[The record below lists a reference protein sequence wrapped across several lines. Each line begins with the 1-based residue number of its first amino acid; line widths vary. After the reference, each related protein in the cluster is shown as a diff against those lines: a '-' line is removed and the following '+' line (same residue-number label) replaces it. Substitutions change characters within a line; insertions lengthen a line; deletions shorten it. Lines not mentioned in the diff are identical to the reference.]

1 MQGTSMYSPPAK
13 MATSANEWVATILS
27 AIIIL
32 LVCIASAGGLWI
44 TGLYRDSA
52 TIVPA
57 LRGQDLVTLLIQP
70 ALFATILISR
80 NGSTRAKL
88 IWLGLLGYLLYTYL
102 GAALGY
108 YLNNFTLMYIAIFSL
123 SFFAILS
130 VLSSLDLKA
139 LSSKFDLA
147 APRVPVILFL
157 LLIAFMLG
165 TLELLENFKFI
176 QTAVIPAGMK
186 MAGGTNY
193 FVYTLDLGLIV
204 PLSVLSAWWL
214 WQRKAWGFVGAGV
227 MLIKASAMGLA
238 LLAMNLFSLDAGQKS
253 DGLVGLW
260 AFIALG
266 GYGLSL
272 WLFRHCH
279 D

>member
-1 MQGTSMYSPPAK
+1 MQGTSMYSPPVKSAIN
-13 MATSANEWVATILS
+13 ANEQVATILS

-32 LVCIASAGGLWI
+32 LVSIASVGGLWI
-44 TGLYRDSA
+44 TGLYRDPA

-70 ALFATILISR
+70 ALLTIIIISR

-88 IWLGLLGYLLYTYL
+88 IWLGLLGYLFYTYL

-108 YLNNFTLMYIAIFSL
+108 YLNNFTLIYIAIFSL
-123 SFFAILS
+123 SFFAMLS

>member
-1 MQGTSMYSPPAK
+1 MQGTSIYSPPVK
-13 MATSANEWVATILS
+13 SVIGANEQVATILT

-44 TGLYRDSA
+44 TGLYRDPA

-70 ALFATILISR
+70 ALLTVMIISR

-108 YLNNFTLMYIAIFSL
+108 YLNNFTLIYIAIFSL
-123 SFFAILS
+123 SFFAMLS

-139 LSSKFDLA
+139 LSSKFDMA
-147 APRVPVILFL
+147 IPRVPVVIFL

-165 TLELLENFKFI
+165 TLELLENLKFI
-176 QTAVIPAGMK
+176 QTAVIPSGMK
-186 MAGGTNY
+186 TSGGTNY

-214 WQRKAWGFVGAGV
+214 WQRKPWGFVGAGV
-227 MLIKASAMGLA
+227 LLIKACAMGLA
-238 LLAMNLFSLDAGQKS
+238 LLAMNWFSVNAGQKP
-253 DGLVGLW
+253 DGLEWLW
-260 AFIALG
+260 TFIALG
-266 GYGLSL
+266 GASLSF
-272 WLFRHCH
+272 WFFRHCH